1 MLQYEQ
7 MPKLVTLPIIGLP
20 LAKGWSQIC
29 ENSNH
34 SLVFAIAISGNNS
47 ANIGRDISQKIKQL
61 NIKKAQELHQFSLD
75 LLIHINKLGNQIQ
88 FAGMYLTD
96 QTYTF
101 ITFNGTILLKRA
113 NKIGKILS
121 AQPELQ
127 IIQGK
132 VHTDDVLILATQKTH
147 PFLKEIQ
154 LKLEQGFE
162 ADMIATSLITAIHN
176 LENSSQCAI
185 AITKQ
190 EKIKAKPDKNLTI
203 NLDLDFADVPEHS
216 LKPNEAVTNSVKKIQ
231 INTNKPIV
239 KNKIKNEAVV
249 KKIAK
254 IPLSPKIPAMPAKP
268 AKQFIPKQDIKLTL
282 PDLKLGNKI
291 STGLKILQKT
301 AKGLW
306 QAVKKIAK
314 KTKSK
319 ISQKHQYIEKINK
332 RKKWQFG
339 FIIMVII
346 TIMALAFF
354 ITIQL
359 KKQQLDQAQK
369 QAQPAILIL
378 EQAKNETERNPFKAR
393 ELSQQ
398 SIEQLQQILPAFEN
412 KKHAYNYIDKEL
424 ATAKQ
429 FYETIS
435 GKEELQQ
442 LSVFL
447 DLQKLD
453 QKFLASLVAVNDQY
467 LALIDK
473 QQKSLLVYLFDQK
486 TSTQFSLEELKDF
499 SSIILADNHLYLL
512 GNGLC
517 RLDFNFTDEEPK
529 LNIIQLKEQ
538 GDSDRSGKYLQKFG
552 TYLYIFNPE
561 KRNIYR
567 YSINK
572 DTLSDPIG
580 WLISK
585 KDLVFADITSMAVDG
600 DLWLSTNDGQVKKF
614 TKGAEDNNFTL
625 QGLPNE
631 LKSEVII
638 YTNENLQNLYILVK
652 NESKLLIFNKQGEF
666 QKEIESPSL
675 ASVTDIAVSEKLNKA
690 FAISGS
696 VVFEIGL

>member
-29 ENSNH
+29 ENSQH
-34 SLVFAIAISGNNS
+34 SLVFAIAVSGENA

-61 NIKKAQELHQFSLD
+61 DLKKAQELHQFSLD
-75 LLIHINKLGNQIQ
+75 LLIHINQLGSQIQ
-88 FAGMYLTD
+88 FAGMYLIN

-101 ITFNGTILLKRA
+101 ITFNGTILLKRTD
-113 NKIGKILS
+113 KIGKILS

-132 VHTDDVLILATQKTH
+132 VQKDDVLILATQKTH

-162 ADMIATSLITAIHN
+162 ADRIATSLIAAIHN

-190 EKIKAKPDKNLTI
+190 EKKEIKTKPDKNLTI
-203 NLDLDFADVPEHS
+203 NLDLDFADTISGES
-216 LKPNEAVTNSVKKIQ
+216 KSQADTSELI
-231 INTNKPIV
+231 I
-239 KNKIKNEAVV
+239 KNKV
-249 KKIAK
+249 IAK
-254 IPLSPKIPAMPAKP
+254 KTVKPPTIPQIPPIP
-268 AKQFIPKQDIKLTL
+268 AKQFTPNKDIKIIL
-282 PDLKLGNKI
+282 PDLKLGKKI
-291 STGLKILQKT
+291 KIGLKIFQGA
-301 AKGLW
+301 AKNLW
-306 QAVKKIAK
+306 HTVKKIAK
-314 KTKSK
+314 QTKNK
-319 ISQKHQYIEKINK
+319 LSQKHQYIEKINK
-332 RKKWQFG
+332 RKKWQLV
-339 FIIMVII
+339 FIIMII
-346 TIMALAFF
+346 IAVMALAFF

-359 KKQQLDQAQK
+359 KNQQLDQAQK

-378 EQAKNETERNPFKAR
+378 DQAKNETERNPFKAR

-398 SIEQLQQILPAFEN
+398 SIEQLQHILPNFEN
-412 KKHAYNYIDKEL
+412 KKHAYNYINQQL
-424 ATAKQ
+424 AQAKQ
-429 FYETIS
+429 FYETVS

-453 QKFLASLVAVNDQY
+453 QNFLASLVAVNDQY

-486 TSTQFSLEELKDF
+486 TSTQFSLEELENF

-512 GNGLC
+512 GNGLH
-517 RLDFNFTDEEPK
+517 RLDFDFTDEEPK
-529 LNIIQLKEQ
+529 LNITQLKEQ
-538 GDSDRSGKYLQKFG
+538 GDSDRAGRYLQKFAS
-552 TYLYIFNPE
+552 YLYIFNPE

-572 DTLSDPIG
+572 DSLSDPIG

-600 DLWLSTNDGQVKKF
+600 DLWLSTNGGQIKKF
-614 TKGAEDNNFTL
+614 TKGAEDDNFTL

-631 LKSEVII
+631 LKNEAII
-638 YTNENLQNLYILVK
+638 YTNENLQNFYLLAK
-652 NESKLLIFNKQGEF
+652 NDNKLLVFNKQGEF

-675 ASVTDIAVSEKLNKA
+675 ASVTDVVVSENLNKA

-696 VVFEIGL
+696 VVFEIEL